1 MLKLEHIC
9 KTYNKGTVNET
20 TLFSDFNL
28 QVKKGEFISVIGSNG
43 SGKTSILNLICGSIP
58 LDSGDIKVR
67 GESIVKLKEY
77 QRSKIIGRVFQDPAK
92 GTCPSMNILQNM
104 AMADNKGKAFNL
116 TSGVNKKR
124 ISYYKEQLSRL
135 HLGLEDKLYVKV
147 GALSGGQRQA
157 MALLMSTMTPL
168 DFLILDEH
176 TAALDPK
183 TSEIIMELTNEIVQE
198 KQLTTLM
205 VTHNLRHA
213 VEYGNRLIMMHQ
225 GKAILDLDMQYSNK
239 EMKITMLILCSVN
252 PDKKYIIN

>member
-116 TSGVNKKR
+116 ISGVNKKR

-225 GKAILDLDMQYSNK
+225 GKAILDLDMQKKK
-239 EMKITMLILCSVN
+239 ETKIEDILGVFNEISIECGN
-252 PDKKYIIN
+252 

>member
-1 MLKLEHIC
+1 MLKLENIC
-9 KTYNKGTVNET
+9 KTFNPGTVNES
-20 TLFSDFNL
+20 TLFTNFNL

-43 SGKTSILNLICGSIP
+43 SGKTTILNIICGSIP
-58 LDSGDIKVR
+58 LDSGNITVQ
-67 GESIVKLKEY
+67 GQNINKLKEY
-77 QRSKIIGRVFQDPAK
+77 QRSKFIGRVFQDPAK
-92 GTCPSMNILQNM
+92 GTCPSMTILQNM

-116 TSGVNKKR
+116 TSGINKKR
-124 ISYYKEQLSRL
+124 ISFYQEQLSRL
-135 HLGLEDKLYVKV
+135 GLGLEDKLHVKV

-183 TSEIIMELTNEIVQE
+183 TSEIIMELTDELVRE

-213 VEYGNRLIMMHQ
+213 VEYGNRMIMMHQ
-225 GKAILDLDMQYSNK
+225 GGIVLDYDA
-239 EMKITMLILCSVN
+239 
-252 PDKKYIIN
+252 DKKKNTAVDDILGVFNTISIECGN

>member
-1 MLKLEHIC
+1 
-9 KTYNKGTVNET
+9 
-20 TLFSDFNL
+20 
-28 QVKKGEFISVIGSNG
+28 
-43 SGKTSILNLICGSIP
+43 
-58 LDSGDIKVR
+58 
-67 GESIVKLKEY
+67 
-77 QRSKIIGRVFQDPAK
+77 
-92 GTCPSMNILQNM
+92 MNILQNM

-225 GKAILDLDMQYSNK
+225 GKAILDLDMQKKK
-239 EMKITMLILCSVN
+239 ETKIEDILGVFNEISIECGN
-252 PDKKYIIN
+252 

>member
-92 GTCPSMNILQNM
+92 GTCPSMNILQNI

-225 GKAILDLDMQYSNK
+225 GKAILDLDMQKKK
-239 EMKITMLILCSVN
+239 ETKIEDILGVFNEISIECGN
-252 PDKKYIIN
+252 